1 MCIYISKYMSLCVC
15 VCVYVYT
22 PTNMYTYIY
31 MYSFLGLSISEN
43 ESNFQ
48 LLIIFSIFL
57 SHINGHSL
65 KKFYYGSF
73 QVNIAFILNELI
85 ILKYLC

>member
-1 MCIYISKYMSLCVC
+1 MYTHPQIYIH
-15 VCVYVYT
+15 
-22 PTNMYTYIY
+22 IY

>member
-1 MCIYISKYMSLCVC
+1 MCVFVCMYTHPQIYIH
-15 VCVYVYT
+15 
-22 PTNMYTYIY
+22 IY